1 MRRVAAAL
9 TIAVLCVPLA
19 GCGRESRHD
28 VRAAIEQLE
37 SIAGE
42 AALMGADLA
51 RNRTKTTYLR
61 VHGEELS
68 SQAEHEAE
76 KLSDAPVDPD
86 LHDEIDKA
94 IELSAD
100 IGGAIDDMR
109 VSPDD
114 HAQAQKS
121 VQDLRRWADEAG
133 TLADGLGAP

>member
-1 MRRVAAAL
+1 MRRAATAAL
-9 TIAVLCVPLA
+9 IALACVPLA

-28 VRAAIEQLE
+28 VRASIEQIG
-37 SIAGE
+37 SIAAEG
-42 AALMGADLA
+42 ALMGDDLA
-51 RNRTKTTYLR
+51 RARTKTTYFR

-86 LHDEIDKA
+86 LHGAVEKA

-109 VSPDD
+109 VSPND
-114 HAQAQKS
+114 HEQARKS
-121 VQDLRRWADEAG
+121 VQDLRRWAGEAQR
-133 TLADGLGAP
+133 LAESL

>member
-9 TIAVLCVPLA
+9 SIAVLCVPLA

-28 VRAAIEQLE
+28 VSAAIEQLG
-37 SIAGE
+37 SIASEG
-42 AALMGADLA
+42 ALMGDDLA
-51 RNRTKTTYLR
+51 RDRTKTTYFR

-94 IELSAD
+94 IELSSD

-109 VSPDD
+109 VSPND
-114 HAQAQKS
+114 HAQARKS
-121 VQDLRRWADEAG
+121 VQDLRRWAGEAQS
-133 TLADGLGAP
+133 LAESVK

>member
-9 TIAVLCVPLA
+9 SIAVLCVPLA

-28 VRAAIEQLE
+28 VRAAIEQLG
-37 SIAGE
+37 SIASEG
-42 AALMGADLA
+42 ALMGDDLA
-51 RNRTKTTYLR
+51 RNRTKTTYMR

-94 IELSAD
+94 IELSSD
-100 IGGAIDDMR
+100 IGGSIDDMR
-109 VSPDD
+109 VSPND
-114 HAQAQKS
+114 HAQARKS
-121 VQDLRRWADEAG
+121 VQDLRRWAGEAQS
-133 TLADGLGAP
+133 LA